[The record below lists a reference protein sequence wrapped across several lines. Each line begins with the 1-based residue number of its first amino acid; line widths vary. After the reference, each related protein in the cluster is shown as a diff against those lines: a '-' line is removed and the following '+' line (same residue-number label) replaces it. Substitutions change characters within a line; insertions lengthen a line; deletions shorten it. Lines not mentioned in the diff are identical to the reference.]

1 MIHTEPCKHIDHP
14 LPLSQN
20 ATARVSTMADLASLP
35 KDWILTSSQFTR
47 KAHTNVYPA
56 IHPGKADNS
65 LKGKTVVVTGASR
78 GIGARGIAPAFV
90 EAGVKAI
97 VLIATNPAK
106 LVNVEEELKMINP
119 DLETLSLSVDVS
131 SRDQVAKAW
140 LGIKARYH
148 RVDILV
154 NNAGVESTDSDK
166 THEQD
171 PDIFFRNFV
180 CLHQQYLATSQGWII
195 LPQYTFGTMN
205 SSWANTKRPTLGSQC
220 QRHPYHDTT
229 VSESRGFVGHDR

>member
-1 MIHTEPCKHIDHP
+1 MVIHTEARKHLDHP

-20 ATARVSTMADLASLP
+20 ATTRVSAMADLASLP

-47 KAHTNVYPA
+47 KAHTTVYPA
-56 IHPGKADNS
+56 IHPAKAENS

-97 VLIATNPAK
+97 VLIATNAAK
-106 LVNVEEELKMINP
+106 LVNVEVELKIINP
-119 DLETLSLSVDVS
+119 HLETLALSVDVS
-131 SRDQVAKAW
+131 SSDQVAKAW
-140 LGIKARYH
+140 LEIKARYH
-148 RVDILV
+148 KVDILI

-180 CLHQQYLATSQGWII
+180 SPHQQPLITSKGWKVQ
-195 LPQYTFGTMN
+195 PQ
-205 SSWANTKRPTLGSQC
+205 
-220 QRHPYHDTT
+220 
-229 VSESRGFVGHDR
+229 